1 MSLVAWKSRISKRE
15 GCTGIILFLEWHSAI
30 FIHTSARVLPLFPH
44 SLSNS
49 VLAVT
54 KRTGASADISALSV
68 AGHFKEIL
76 WGLSDCLLKSVWK
89 RVPKLKILSTDSGF
103 KIYFIT
109 MNFYLFF
116 FLLKTAMELPSIH
129 WSSNNPCVMCLWT
142 KPFWTVSCCWTK
154 LIWSPAS
161 EFYHSN
167 KRSLIFQ
174 VLPCLRKISPF
185 SLAGA
190 WDRFV

>member
-1 MSLVAWKSRISKRE
+1 MRENHVFPREKVALGSYSFWNGIRLSLYIPLHES
-15 GCTGIILFLEWHSAI
+15 FHS
-30 FIHTSARVLPLFPH
+30 PPH

-54 KRTGASADISALSV
+54 KRTGASANISALRVWRGISRKFYE
-68 AGHFKEIL
+68 GCQI
-76 WGLSDCLLKSVWK
+76 CLLKSVWK
-89 RVPKLKILSTDSGF
+89 RVPKLKILSMDSGF

-109 MNFYLFF
+109 MNFYIFF

-129 WSSNNPCVMCLWT
+129 WSSNNPCVMCSWT